1 MIIKCPLTSPELM
14 SRPLQSRPAHIN
26 FPSNLRLDPI
36 DSKSSF
42 YLLGGNFLLP
52 RYYNGVDCM
61 ECRGGGALYLVLFQ
75 RISVNLSGPKE
86 NVFENPMRVRD
97 DKISDVRMMTR
108 MT

>member
-1 MIIKCPLTSPELM
+1 MPEVPEYHKDQIGSKC
-14 SRPLQSRPAHIN
+14 SRPLISDYVITSYFVQTISI
-26 FPSNLRLDPI
+26 
-36 DSKSSF
+36 
-42 YLLGGNFLLP
+42 YWVGNFLLP
-52 RYYNGVDCM
+52 RYHNGGYCM